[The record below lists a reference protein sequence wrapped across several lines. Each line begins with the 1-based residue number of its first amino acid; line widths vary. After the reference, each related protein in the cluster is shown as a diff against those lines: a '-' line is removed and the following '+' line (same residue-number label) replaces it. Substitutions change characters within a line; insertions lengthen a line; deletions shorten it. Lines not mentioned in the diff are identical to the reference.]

1 MIDLKQLWLIDIDPN
16 KMDKTNNTLVM
27 QNGSVKVKQLGHF
40 IESADNGGYRNSNR
54 SSDKEVI
61 KNIMNKIST
70 ITSTDLKNAT
80 ALYRFPRL
88 SLSRDKVKILQ
99 EKFDLKLK
107 RDFHQA
113 DYGIVSEKYF
123 DGLFCTRWLSPVDPR
138 DVGAWAQVYNDCM
151 EEDLYEEI
159 IEMLNKIP
167 EDAYVVY
174 ESEWFSSYSYDN
186 ASNIDRYSKMTEKVR
201 NMGESSEYHYY
212 IESLD
217 QWNDIQANLS
227 KLVWD
232 TNINDLATE
241 DSEVLTKEM
250 YVQLKTMLGWH
261 KTESGCGWEGNR
273 DRENM
278 NLALAMIA
286 NCNIKESHT
295 YLALLFAFMSD
306 SMKDAGIWNSVN
318 FKSVR
323 KKFQKYIE
331 MNGWNWCHSYNYMI
345 EALIKDDALT
355 EYAWKEIS
363 RRMYDDVLSSQY
375 GVDGKNNFSIS
386 PESIQLKPELKA
398 RMKTKDELPEPVL
411 HTHTADDLQALEDMV
426 DMHTESHRL

>member
-1 MIDLKQLWLIDIDPN
+1 MKDLKQLWLINIDPN
-16 KMDKTNNTLVM
+16 KLEKVNNTLMM

-40 IESADNGGYRNSNR
+40 IESASNSGYGRSHMASNDR
-54 SSDKEVI
+54 EVI
-61 KNIMNKIST
+61 KNIMKNIGS
-70 ITSTDLKNAT
+70 ITSDDLKNADS
-80 ALYRFPRL
+80 LYRFPRL

-123 DGLFCTRWLSPVDPR
+123 DGLFTTKWLSSVDPVD
-138 DVGAWAQVYNDCM
+138 VGSWAQIYNDCM

-159 IEMLNKIP
+159 VEMLNKIP
-167 EDAYVVY
+167 EDAYVVL

-186 ASNIDRYSKMTEKVR
+186 VSNIDRYSKMTEKAR
-201 NMGESSEYHYY
+201 NMGDSSCYHYY

-217 QWNDIQANLS
+217 QWNNIQTNLS

-241 DSEVLTKEM
+241 DSEILTKEM

-273 DRENM
+273 DKENM

-323 KKFQKYIE
+323 KKFQNYID

-375 GVDGKNNFSIS
+375 GIDGKNNFSIS

-398 RMKTKDELPEPVL
+398 KMKDELPDRIE
-411 HTHTADDLQALEDMV
+411 DLEALV
-426 DMHTESHRL
+426 DEYIESHDYAR

>member
-1 MIDLKQLWLIDIDPN
+1 MKDLKQLWLIDIDPN
-16 KMDKTNNTLVM
+16 KLEKVNNTLMM

-40 IESADNGGYRNSNR
+40 IESASNSGYGRSHMASNDR
-54 SSDKEVI
+54 EVI
-61 KNIMNKIST
+61 KNIMKNIGS
-70 ITSTDLKNAT
+70 ITSDDLKNADS
-80 ALYRFPRL
+80 LYRFPRL

-123 DGLFCTRWLSPVDPR
+123 DGLFTTKWLSSVDPVD
-138 DVGAWAQVYNDCM
+138 VGSWAQIYNDCM

-159 IEMLNKIP
+159 VEMLNKIP
-167 EDAYVVY
+167 EDAYVVL

-186 ASNIDRYSKMTEKVR
+186 VSNIDRYSKMTEKAR
-201 NMGESSEYHYY
+201 NMGDSSCYHYY

-217 QWNDIQANLS
+217 QWNNIQTNLS

-241 DSEVLTKEM
+241 DSEILTKEM

-273 DRENM
+273 DKENM

-323 KKFQKYIE
+323 KKFQNYID

-375 GVDGKNNFSIS
+375 GIDGKNNFSIS

-398 RMKTKDELPEPVL
+398 KMKDELPDRIE
-411 HTHTADDLQALEDMV
+411 DLEALV
-426 DMHTESHRL
+426 DEYIESHDYAR

>member
-1 MIDLKQLWLIDIDPN
+1 MRDLKQLWLISIDPN
-16 KMDKTNNTLVM
+16 KLKDNGSTLKM
-27 QNGSVKVKQLGHF
+27 QNGSVKVKQLGHH
-40 IESADNGGYRNSNR
+40 IEAGDNSGRYSNR
-54 SSDKEVI
+54 TNNVEI
-61 KNIMNKIST
+61 KKIMDNIPT
-70 ITSTDLKNAT
+70 ITSDDLKNAT
-80 ALYRFPRL
+80 SLYRFPRL

-123 DGLFCTRWLSPVDPR
+123 DGLFVTRWLSAVDP
-138 DVGAWAQVYNDCM
+138 VAVASWAQIYNDCM

-159 IEMLNKIP
+159 VEMLNKIP
-167 EDAYVVY
+167 EDAMIVY

-186 ASNIDRYSKMTEKVR
+186 RSNIDRYSKMAEKQR
-201 NMGESSEYHYY
+201 NMGESSKYHYY

-217 QWNDIQANLS
+217 QWNNIQTNLS

-241 DSEVLTKEM
+241 DSEVLTEEM
-250 YVQLKTMLGWH
+250 YVQLKTMLGWT

-273 DRENM
+273 DKENM

-295 YLALLFAFMSD
+295 YLALLFAFLSD

-323 KKFQKYIE
+323 KKFDVYIQ
-331 MNGWNWCHSYNYMI
+331 MNGWNWCHVYNYMI
-345 EALIKDDALT
+345 EELIKDDALT
-355 EYAWKEIS
+355 EYAWKEVAQK
-363 RRMYDDVLSSQY
+363 MYDDVLSSQM
-375 GVDGKNNFSIS
+375 GVDAKNVFSIS
-386 PESIQLKPELKA
+386 PESIQLKPELQ
-398 RMKTKDELPEPVL
+398 TKVKSEQLIL
-411 HTHTADDLQALEDMV
+411 DDLEAMV

>member
-1 MIDLKQLWLIDIDPN
+1 MKDLKQLWLISIDPN
-16 KMDKTNNTLVM
+16 KLDKTNNTLMM
-27 QNGSVKVKQLGHF
+27 QNGSVKIKQLGHF
-40 IESADNGGYRNSNR
+40 IESASNSGYGRSHMA

-61 KNIMNKIST
+61 KNIMSNIGS
-70 ITSTDLKNAT
+70 ITSDDLKNADS
-80 ALYRFPRL
+80 LYRFPRL

-123 DGLFCTRWLSPVDPR
+123 QGLFVTKWLSSVDR
-138 DVGAWAQVYNDCM
+138 GDVTAWAHTYKDVFED
-151 EEDLYEEI
+151 DLYEEI
-159 IEMLNKIP
+159 VLMVNNIP
-167 EDAYVVY
+167 EDAKVVY

-186 ASNIDRYSKMTEKVR
+186 VSNIDRYSKMTEKSR
-201 NMGESSEYHYY
+201 NMGESSKYHYY

-232 TNINDLATE
+232 TNINELATE
-241 DSEVLTKEM
+241 DSEVLTEEM
-250 YVQLKTMLGWH
+250 YVQLKTMLGWE
-261 KTESGCGWEGNR
+261 KTESGCGWQGTR
-273 DRENM
+273 DKENM

-306 SMKDAGIWNSVN
+306 SMKDASIWNSVN

-323 KKFQKYIE
+323 KKFHKYID
-331 MNGWNWCHSYNYMI
+331 MNGWNWCHVYNYMI
-345 EALIKDDALT
+345 EELIKDDALT
-355 EYAWKEIS
+355 EVAWKEVAQK
-363 RRMYDDVLSSQY
+363 MYDDVLSNQM
-375 GVDGKNNFSIS
+375 GVDAKNVFSIS
-386 PESIQLKPELKA
+386 PDSIQLKPELKK
-398 RMKTKDELPEPVL
+398 RVKLDKEFDEHIEKVTL
-411 HTHTADDLQALEDMV
+411 DDLEAMV
-426 DMHTESHRL
+426 DYHTESNRL

>member
-1 MIDLKQLWLIDIDPN
+1 MKDLKQLWLIDIDPN
-16 KMDKTNNTLVM
+16 KLEKVNNTLMM

-40 IESADNGGYRNSNR
+40 IESASNSGYGRSHMASNDR
-54 SSDKEVI
+54 EVI
-61 KNIMNKIST
+61 KNIMKNIGS
-70 ITSTDLKNAT
+70 ITSDDLKNANS
-80 ALYRFPRL
+80 LYRFPRL

-107 RDFHQA
+107 RDFDQA

-123 DGLFCTRWLSPVDPR
+123 DGLFTTKWLSSVDPVD
-138 DVGAWAQVYNDCM
+138 VGSWAQIYNDCM

-159 IEMLNKIP
+159 VEMLNKIP
-167 EDAYVVY
+167 EDAYVVL

-186 ASNIDRYSKMTEKVR
+186 VSNIDRYSKMTEKAR
-201 NMGESSEYHYY
+201 NMGDSSCYHYY

-217 QWNDIQANLS
+217 QWNNIQTNLS

-241 DSEVLTKEM
+241 DSEILTKEM

-273 DRENM
+273 DKENM

-323 KKFQKYIE
+323 KKFQNYID

-375 GVDGKNNFSIS
+375 GVDSKNNFSIS

-398 RMKTKDELPEPVL
+398 KMKDELPDRIE
-411 HTHTADDLQALEDMV
+411 DLEALV
-426 DMHTESHRL
+426 DEYIESHDYAR

>member
-1 MIDLKQLWLIDIDPN
+1 MKDLKQLWLISIDPN
-16 KMDKTNNTLVM
+16 KLKDNGSTLKM
-27 QNGSVKVKQLGHF
+27 QNGSVKVRQLGHH
-40 IESADNGGYRNSNR
+40 IEAGDNSGRYSNR
-54 SSDKEVI
+54 TNNVEI
-61 KNIMNKIST
+61 KKIMDNIPT
-70 ITSTDLKNAT
+70 ITSDDLKNAT
-80 ALYRFPRL
+80 SLYRFPRL

-123 DGLFCTRWLSPVDPR
+123 DGLFVTRWLSAVDP
-138 DVGAWAQVYNDCM
+138 VAVASWAQIYNDCM

-159 IEMLNKIP
+159 VEMLNKIP
-167 EDAYVVY
+167 EDAMIVY

-186 ASNIDRYSKMTEKVR
+186 RSNIDRYSKMAEKAR
-201 NMGESSEYHYY
+201 NMGESSKYHYY

-217 QWNDIQANLS
+217 QWNNIQTNLS

-241 DSEVLTKEM
+241 DSEVLTEEM
-250 YVQLKTMLGWH
+250 YVQLKTMLGWT

-273 DRENM
+273 DKENM

-295 YLALLFAFMSD
+295 YLALLFAFLSD

-323 KKFQKYIE
+323 KKFDVYIQ
-331 MNGWNWCHSYNYMI
+331 MNGWNWCHVYNYMI
-345 EALIKDDALT
+345 EELIKDDALT
-355 EYAWKEIS
+355 EYAWKEVAQK
-363 RRMYDDVLSSQY
+363 MYDDVLSSQM
-375 GVDGKNNFSIS
+375 GVDAKNVFSIS
-386 PESIQLKPELKA
+386 PESIQLKPELQ
-398 RMKTKDELPEPVL
+398 TKVKSEQLIL
-411 HTHTADDLQALEDMV
+411 DDLEAMV

>member
-1 MIDLKQLWLIDIDPN
+1 MKDLKQLWLISIDAN
-16 KMDKTNNTLVM
+16 KLDKINNTLMM

-40 IESADNGGYRNSNR
+40 IESASNGGYRNYSR
-54 SSDKEVI
+54 SSDREVI
-61 KNIMNKIST
+61 KSIMNNIT
-70 ITSTDLKNAT
+70 NITSTDLKNAT

-107 RDFHQA
+107 RDFHDA

-123 DGLFCTRWLSPVDPR
+123 DGLFVTRWLSAVDPK

-159 IEMLNKIP
+159 VEMLNKIP
-167 EDAYVVY
+167 ADAHVVF
-174 ESEWFSSYSYDN
+174 ESDWFSSYSYDN
-186 ASNIDRYSKMTEKVR
+186 ASNIDRYSKMAEKQR
-201 NMGESSEYHYY
+201 NMGESSKYHYY

-217 QWNDIQANLS
+217 QWNNIQDNMS

-241 DSEVLTKEM
+241 DSEVLNEEM
-250 YVQLKTMLGWH
+250 YIQLKTMLGWE
-261 KTESGCGWEGNR
+261 KTESGCGWQGNR
-273 DRENM
+273 DKENM

-295 YLALLFAFMSD
+295 YLALLFAFLSD

-323 KKFQKYIE
+323 KKFQKYIDFS
-331 MNGWNWCHSYNYMI
+331 GWNWCHVYNHML
-345 EALIKDDALT
+345 EELIKDDALT
-355 EYAWKEIS
+355 EYAWKEVAQK
-363 RRMYDDVLSSQY
+363 MYDDVLSSQM
-375 GVDGKNNFSIS
+375 GVDAKNVFSIS
-386 PESIQLKPELKA
+386 PESIQLKPELQ
-398 RMKTKDELPEPVL
+398 TKVKSEQLIL
-411 HTHTADDLQALEDMV
+411 DDLEAMV